1 MIDPFTDDGD
11 APVFIVG
18 APRSGT
24 TMLRLMLNAHP
35 RIAIPFESDFIPK
48 FYDRLDEYG
57 NLDDPGNVAR
67 LLDDVAEQS
76 FVRRGGLIRDKQ
88 AILARHPASYAALV
102 SAIYGVY
109 AESEGKH
116 RWGDKDPD
124 HTVRMDLLWNLFPGC
139 RIIHIV
145 RDGRAVATSLRKLD
159 WGSRNLLKLASDW
172 SWRVTLAHKMGMMI
186 GARFYAEVRYEKL
199 VHEPEATLREICG
212 FLGELFDL
220 KMLGYPVT
228 AKSAIPVDSVK
239 YHRSSVQPPDASKAD
254 SWRTQMPTSDRTL
267 FDEVAGS
274 TLEAFGY
281 ERDAARADWRS
292 RLARFKYTVV
302 NRW

>member
-1 MIDPFTDDGD
+1 MIDPFTNDGD

-48 FYDRLDEYG
+48 FHDRLVDYG
-57 NLDDPGNVAR
+57 NLDDPENVAR
-67 LLDDVAEQS
+67 LLNDIAEQS

-88 AILARHPASYAALV
+88 AILARHPTSYADLV

-109 AESEGKH
+109 AESEGKR

-186 GARFYAEVRYEKL
+186 GARFYMEVRYERL
-199 VHEPEATLREICG
+199 VREPVTTLREVCA
-212 FLGELFDL
+212 FLGEPFDV
-220 KMLGYPVT
+220 KMLGYHVT
-228 AKSAIPVDSVK
+228 AKDAIPADSMK
-239 YHRSSVQPPDASKAD
+239 YHLNSVRSPDASKAD
-254 SWRTQMPTSDRTL
+254 SWRTQMPRSDLTL

-281 ERDAARADWRS
+281 ERDADPADWRS

>member
-1 MIDPFTDDGD
+1 
-11 APVFIVG
+11 
-18 APRSGT
+18 
-24 TMLRLMLNAHP
+24 MLRLMLNAHP

-172 SWRVTLAHKMGMMI
+172 SWRVMLAHKMGMMI

-199 VHEPEATLREICG
+199 IREPEATLREICG
-212 FLGELFDL
+212 FLGEPFDL

-228 AKSAIPVDSVK
+228 AKGAIPVDSMK
-239 YHRSSVQPPDASKAD
+239 YHRNSVQPPDASKAD
-254 SWRTQMPTSDRTL
+254 SWRTQMPPSDRTL

>member
-1 MIDPFTDDGD
+1 
-11 APVFIVG
+11 
-18 APRSGT
+18 
-24 TMLRLMLNAHP
+24 MLRLMLNAHP